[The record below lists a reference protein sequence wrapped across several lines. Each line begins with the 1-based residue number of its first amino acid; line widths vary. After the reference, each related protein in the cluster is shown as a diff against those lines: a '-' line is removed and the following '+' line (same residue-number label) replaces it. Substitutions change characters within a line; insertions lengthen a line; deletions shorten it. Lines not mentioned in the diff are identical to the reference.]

1 MVKYIK
7 RIKEDGRMN
16 IGPTS
21 LKHGLILAPMAGFSD
36 RAMRLVCHEWG
47 AEYTVTEMVS
57 AKAVVFN
64 DEKTFRLARIKEDEG
79 ACALQIFGN
88 DPEVMARAAKILESG
103 VKGFVKPAAID
114 INMGC
119 PVHKI
124 YSNGEGSALM
134 KSPAL
139 IEDIV
144 RAVKRSVS
152 IPVTVKMRLGI
163 DRENINVIDCA
174 TAAESGG
181 ADAIAI
187 HGRTKSEMY
196 SGTADLYTIKNVKD
210 SLHIPVIANGDITDG
225 ESALRAL
232 YITGADGLMIGRGA
246 VGNPFIFEEIAA
258 AIEGRAFTPPT
269 LKEKIEVAIRQLTV
283 ATEDKG
289 EAIAIP
295 EARKQ
300 SALYLRGFRGAAA
313 LRAEI
318 NRATRLS
325 EVASILRSAVE

>member
-1 MVKYIK
+1 
-7 RIKEDGRMN
+7 MN
-16 IGPTS
+16 VGPTS

-64 DEKTFRLARIKEDEG
+64 DEKTFRLARIREDEG
-79 ACALQIFGN
+79 AVAIQIFGN
-88 DPEVMARAAKILESG
+88 DPEIMARAASTLEPG
-103 VKGFVKPAAID
+103 VTGYAKPVAID

-139 IEDIV
+139 IAEIV
-144 RAVKRSVS
+144 RAVKGAVT

-163 DRENINVIDCA
+163 DRDNINVEECA
-174 TAAESGG
+174 KAAESGG

-196 SGTADLYTIKNVKD
+196 SGTADLYTIRNVKN

-232 YITGADGLMIGRGA
+232 DITGADGLMIGRGA
-246 VGNPFIFEEIAA
+246 VGNPFIFEEIKA
-258 AIEGRAFTPPT
+258 AIEDRPFTPPT
-269 LKEKIEVAIRQLTV
+269 LPERIEVAIRQLTV
-283 ATEDKG
+283 AVEDKG
-289 EAIAIP
+289 EGIAIP
-295 EARKQ
+295 EARKP

-318 NRATRLS
+318 NRATKLS
-325 EVASILRSAVE
+325 EVAKILRSAVE

>member
-1 MVKYIK
+1 MVKYIGK
-7 RIKEDGRMN
+7 KKEDGRMN

-21 LKHGLILAPMAGFSD
+21 LKHGLILAPMAGFTD

-64 DEKTFRLARIKEDEG
+64 DEKTFRLARIREDEG

-88 DPEVMARAAKILESG
+88 DPEVMAKAAKILESG

-134 KSPAL
+134 KSPRL
-139 IEDIV
+139 IEEIV
-144 RAVKRSVS
+144 RAVKGAVT

-163 DRENINVIDCA
+163 DRDNINVIECA
-174 TAAESGG
+174 AAAECGG

-196 SGTADLYTIKNVKD
+196 SGTADLFAIRNVKD
-210 SLHIPVIANGDITDG
+210 RLHIPVIANGDITDG

-232 YITGADGLMIGRGA
+232 DITGANGLMIGRGA

-269 LKEKIEVAIRQLTV
+269 LKERIEVAIRQLTV
-283 ATEDKG
+283 AVEDKG

-318 NRATRLS
+318 NRQTRLD
-325 EVASILRSAVE
+325 EVARILRSAVE

>member
-1 MVKYIK
+1 MVKYIG

-21 LKHGLILAPMAGFSD
+21 LKHGLILAPMAGFTD

-144 RAVKRSVS
+144 RAVKGAVT

-187 HGRTKSEMY
+187 HGRTTSEMY
-196 SGTADLYTIKNVKD
+196 SGKADLYTIKNVKD

-232 YITGADGLMIGRGA
+232 EITGADGLMIGRGA
-246 VGNPFIFEEIAA
+246 VGNPFIFEEISA
-258 AIEGRAFTPPT
+258 AIEGRAFTAPT
-269 LKEKIEVAIRQLTV
+269 LKERIEVAIRQLTV

-318 NRATRLS
+318 NRATRLD
-325 EVASILRSAVE
+325 EVAKILRSAVE

>member
-1 MVKYIK
+1 
-7 RIKEDGRMN
+7 MN
-16 IGPTS
+16 IGPKE
-21 LKHGLILAPMAGFSD
+21 LKHGLILAPMAGFTD

-64 DEKTFRLARIKEDEG
+64 DEKTFRIARIREDEG

-88 DPEVMARAAKILESG
+88 DPEIMARAAKILEG
-103 VKGFVKPAAID
+103 GITGYAKPCAID

-134 KSPAL
+134 RSPTL
-139 IEDIV
+139 IEEIV
-144 RAVKRSVS
+144 RAVKGAVT

-163 DRENINVIDCA
+163 DRDNVNVIECA
-174 TAAESGG
+174 TAAQRGG

-196 SGTADLYTIKNVKD
+196 SGTADLYTIRNVKD

-232 YITGADGLMIGRGA
+232 DITGADGLMIGRGA

-258 AIEGRAFTPPT
+258 AIEKRAYTPPT
-269 LKEKIEVAIRQLTV
+269 LKDRIEVAIRQLTV
-283 ATEDKG
+283 AVEDKG
-289 EAIAIP
+289 EAVAIP

-318 NRATRLS
+318 NRSTRLD
-325 EVASILRSAVE
+325 EVARILRSAAE

>member
-1 MVKYIK
+1 
-7 RIKEDGRMN
+7 MN
-16 IGPTS
+16 IGPTN
-21 LKHGLILAPMAGFSD
+21 LKHGLILAPMAGFTD
-36 RAMRLVCHEWG
+36 RGMRLVCREWG

-64 DEKTFRLARIKEDEG
+64 DEKTFRLARIREDEG
-79 ACALQIFGN
+79 ACAVQIFGN
-88 DPEVMARAAKILESG
+88 DPEIMARAAKILEPG
-103 VKGFVKPAAID
+103 VTGYARPAAID

-134 KSPAL
+134 KSPRL
-139 IEDIV
+139 IEEIV
-144 RAVKRSVS
+144 RAVKGAVS

-163 DRENINVIDCA
+163 DRESINVIECA
-174 TAAESGG
+174 TAAERGG
-181 ADAIAI
+181 ADVIAI

-196 SGTADLYTIKNVKD
+196 SGTADLYAIKNVKD

-232 YITGADGLMIGRGA
+232 DITGADGLMIGRGA

-269 LKEKIEVAIRQLTV
+269 LKERIEVAIRQLTV
-283 ATEDKG
+283 AVEDKG

-318 NRATRLS
+318 NRQARLD
-325 EVASILRSAVE
+325 EVARILRSAVE

>member
-1 MVKYIK
+1 
-7 RIKEDGRMN
+7 MN
-16 IGPTS
+16 IGPTN
-21 LKHGLILAPMAGFSD
+21 LKHGLILAPMAGFTD
-36 RAMRLVCHEWG
+36 RGMRLVCREWG

-64 DEKTFRLARIKEDEG
+64 DEKTFRLARIREDEG
-79 ACALQIFGN
+79 AVAIQIFGN
-88 DPEVMARAAKILESG
+88 DPEIMARAASILEPG
-103 VKGFVKPAAID
+103 VAGCAKPVAID

-139 IEDIV
+139 IAEIV
-144 RAVKRSVS
+144 RAVKGAVT

-163 DRENINVIDCA
+163 DRDNINVEECA
-174 TAAESGG
+174 KAAECGG

-196 SGTADLYTIKNVKD
+196 SGTADLYTIRNVKD

-232 YITGADGLMIGRGA
+232 DITGADGLMIGRGA
-246 VGNPFIFEEIAA
+246 VGNPFIFEEIKA
-258 AIEGRAFTPPT
+258 AIEDRPFTPPT
-269 LKEKIEVAIRQLTV
+269 LPERIEVAIRQLTV
-283 ATEDKG
+283 AVEDKG
-289 EAIAIP
+289 EGIAIP

-318 NRATRLS
+318 NRATKLS
-325 EVASILRSAVE
+325 EVAKILRSAVE

>member
-1 MVKYIK
+1 
-7 RIKEDGRMN
+7 MN
-16 IGPTS
+16 IGPTN
-21 LKHGLILAPMAGFSD
+21 LKHGLILAPMAGFTD
-36 RAMRLVCHEWG
+36 RGMRLVCREWG

-64 DEKTFRLARIKEDEG
+64 DEKTFRLARIREDEG
-79 ACALQIFGN
+79 AVAIQIFGN
-88 DPEVMARAAKILESG
+88 DPEIMARAASILEPG
-103 VKGFVKPAAID
+103 VAGYAKPVAID

-139 IEDIV
+139 IAEIV
-144 RAVKRSVS
+144 RAVKGAVT

-163 DRENINVIDCA
+163 DRDNINVEECA
-174 TAAESGG
+174 KAAEWGG

-196 SGTADLYTIKNVKD
+196 SGTADLYTIRNVKN

-232 YITGADGLMIGRGA
+232 DITGADGLMIGRGA
-246 VGNPFIFEEIAA
+246 VGNPFIFEEIKA
-258 AIEGRAFTPPT
+258 AIEDRPFTPPT
-269 LKEKIEVAIRQLTV
+269 LPERIEVAIRQLTV
-283 ATEDKG
+283 AVEDKG
-289 EAIAIP
+289 EGIAIP

-318 NRATRLS
+318 NRATKLS
-325 EVASILRSAVE
+325 EVAKILRSAVE

>member
-1 MVKYIK
+1 
-7 RIKEDGRMN
+7 MN

-21 LKHGLILAPMAGFSD
+21 LKHGLILAPMAGFTD

-64 DEKTFRLARIKEDEG
+64 DEKTFRLARIREDEG

-134 KSPAL
+134 KSPRL

-144 RAVKRSVS
+144 RAVKDAVT

-163 DRENINVIDCA
+163 DRNNINVIECA
-174 TAAESGG
+174 AAAERGG
-181 ADAIAI
+181 AAAIAI

-196 SGTADLYTIKNVKD
+196 SGTADLFAIRNVKN

-232 YITGADGLMIGRGA
+232 DITGADGLMIGRGA
-246 VGNPFIFEEIAA
+246 VGNPFIFEEIRA
-258 AIEGRAFTPPT
+258 AIEGRPFTPPT
-269 LKEKIEVAIRQLTV
+269 LRDRIEVAIHQLTV

-325 EVASILRSAVE
+325 EVARILRSAVQE

>member
-1 MVKYIK
+1 
-7 RIKEDGRMN
+7 MN
-16 IGPTS
+16 IGPKE
-21 LKHGLILAPMAGFSD
+21 LKHGLILAPMAGFTD

-64 DEKTFRLARIKEDEG
+64 DEKTFRLARIREDEG

-88 DPEVMARAAKILESG
+88 DPEVMARAAKILEPG
-103 VKGFVKPAAID
+103 VAGYARPVAID

-134 KSPAL
+134 KSPRL

-144 RAVKRSVS
+144 RAVKGAVS

-163 DRENINVIDCA
+163 DRENINVIECA
-174 TAAESGG
+174 TAAERGG

-196 SGTADLYTIKNVKD
+196 SGTVDLYTIRNVKD

-232 YITGADGLMIGRGA
+232 DITGADGLMIGRGA
-246 VGNPFIFEEIAA
+246 VGNPFIFEEISA

-269 LKEKIEVAIRQLTV
+269 LKERIEVAIRQLTV

-289 EAIAIP
+289 EAVAIP

-318 NRATRLS
+318 NRATKLS
-325 EVASILRSAVE
+325 EVARILRSAVE